1 MKQYRRKE
9 VLDSPGEGSF
19 LYLVETHDKL
29 RQYYMYELPLNDPL
43 EDELKFME
51 RVTHPN
57 ILQVI

>member
-1 MKQYRRKE
+1 M
-9 VLDSPGEGSF
+9 LDSPGEGSF